1 MIIDLDK
8 MTPEMEDVLVER
20 LLGKFVKKLRERST
34 VMLPKGEI
42 VQNANICILDRGMI
56 GQPTKDEIKV
66 GWNEF
71 NKASNSDEKIIAL
84 ADVLRGH
91 EAVILGRD
99 K

>member
-1 MIIDLDK
+1 MKIDLDR

-20 LLGKFVKKLRERST
+20 LLGKFVKKLRERSK
-34 VMLPKGEI
+34 VLIPNGEI
-42 VQNANICILDRGMI
+42 FQNADLCILDRGMI
-56 GQPTKDEIKV
+56 GQPTRDEIKV
-66 GWNEF
+66 GWDEF
-71 NKASNSDEKIIAL
+71 NEASNSDEKIIAL